1 MVARVGVHRG
11 RPPSDRIAHRQGR
24 GMSNRSAR
32 ATARGMV
39 TAELAMGTIAVVIL
53 VLLLSGAGSLLVVQ
67 MGCLD
72 SASEIARQTAR
83 GDQAAVEKARADV
96 PSGAVVTVDRTS
108 EAVRVE
114 VSTPVHLLP
123 ALPAFTVRAEATTL
137 LEPGE

>member
-1 MVARVGVHRG
+1 
-11 RPPSDRIAHRQGR
+11 
-24 GMSNRSAR
+24 
-32 ATARGMV
+32 MV
-39 TAELAMGTIAVVIL
+39 TAELAMGIIAVVIL

-114 VSTPVHLLP
+114 VGKPVHLLP